1 MLQTV
6 LFIDKVHIIIHSK
19 TAKVSPVAAFQ
30 LSGSN
35 IFLWA
40 KEQPYSHLS
49 FIVGLLGFFYDEEHR
64 RRAVINGDSFCETE
78 LLSTER
84 LPVRKYS

>member
-6 LFIDKVHIIIHSK
+6 LFIDNVHIIIHSK
-19 TAKVSPVAAFQ
+19 AGKASTAAAFH

-35 IFLWA
+35 IFLWVN
-40 KEQPYSHLS
+40 EQSYSHL
-49 FIVGLLGFFYDEEHR
+49 VYNVFYDGEHR
-64 RRAVINGDSFCETE
+64 RSVSNGDRFCETE

-84 LPVRKYS
+84 LLVRKYS